1 MERTL
6 LKVASGIN
14 FVVGGIIFLISSFVF
29 FTFGSWGVIA
39 IPFFAIAGYQFL
51 LGGLFLGGADNIDKN
66 IKTARVFTLI
76 ASILSILTGHMISFI
91 LGIIAFANMLQKDA
105 SPQTKPEKTDEEKA
119 ERRLRLLLA
128 LGCGLVILA
137 GIIFAMTTWETL
149 SGFGKTLALIIASVI
164 FFMMS
169 FLAEH
174 KFNIKRSS
182 ITYYILGNVFAVFAF
197 VAAGYFN
204 IFGEWFSLNGE
215 GTHLYQAFLW
225 GIGGV
230 LSFLAYFKYE
240 NHDIF
245 YIFDLCVLMV
255 ILSLVKFANFGVD
268 VWVFVAV
275 AILSLLA
282 LIKNKDNNVLKV
294 ANNFG
299 IVLLPIA
306 SIILVD
312 VISLLTKSD
321 RLVFYLLAFA
331 CSFIASY
338 YNAIKNKNLFY
349 EIFAPAFTLVAA
361 FIFTAVIGLDSKI
374 ILLQLLVI
382 SLVVYA
388 IGYSKKEQKALFS
401 STNVVVDLGLL
412 YVVFDALNLHFNYF
426 AVVGAVM
433 LLGVSVLASLKGNV
447 GKYYFENLLEPLKV
461 VLLSYTIYKLFYT
474 FDYTE
479 ETLFL
484 ALVGVIFAVIC
495 LFRKEMMKTL
505 YFIGGILVTILAIPS
520 SVNYFAPISQFLG
533 VASLAVLLTITFSH
547 KDERFKRNRE
557 LVYGLELLALA
568 LFVLNTFIHFDLKLI
583 GIILLTFI
591 YTILF
596 IVSNRNRMFRS
607 FTIVALLIP
616 YVIILPISIWNA
628 NVNYILYSLPWL
640 ALIFIYTRGFLSS
653 LDTKSV
659 NWIEGAL
666 LCIWYIKVGSMICLE
681 VALFIGIIS
690 FASILIGYKSDKWL
704 SLYVTGIIFMIL
716 NIIIQLKEFW
726 ETLPIW
732 VYILLAGLVL
742 IGIVT
747 YSEYKKAN
755 KKLDAQR
762 VEPEIVSAPQS
773 TDIWHPVDR
782 RAIVTGTIL
791 YIIVIPILLEIIG
804 R

>member
-1 MERTL
+1 MEKTL
-6 LKVASGIN
+6 LKVAAGIN
-14 FVVGGIIFLISSFVF
+14 LVLGGIIFLISSFVF
-29 FTFGSWGVIA
+29 FAFGSWGVIA
-39 IPFFAIAGYQFL
+39 IPFFAIAAYQFL

-66 IKTARVFTLI
+66 INTARVLAII
-76 ASILSILTGHMISFI
+76 ASVLSILTGHMISFI
-91 LGIIAFANMLQKDA
+91 LGIIAFTNILQKNE
-105 SPQTKPEKTDEEKA
+105 SPTQPEPEKTDEEKA
-119 ERRLRLLLA
+119 ERRLRILLA

-149 SGFGKTLALIIASVI
+149 SGFGKTFALIIASVI
-164 FFMMS
+164 FFIMS
-169 FLAEH
+169 FLAEN

-204 IFGEWFSLNGE
+204 IFGEWFSLNGG

-230 LSFLAYFKYE
+230 LALLAYFKYE
-240 NHDIF
+240 ANDIF
-245 YIFDLCVLMV
+245 YIFDLCVLML
-255 ILSLVKFANFGVD
+255 ILSLVKFADLGND

-275 AILSLLA
+275 AILSLFALVKGENGLAKTTNKFA
-282 LIKNKDNNVLKV
+282 LI
-294 ANNFG
+294 F
-299 IVLLPIA
+299 LPVA
-306 SIILVD
+306 SIILLDLVA
-312 VISLLTKSD
+312 LLTKSD

-331 CSFIASY
+331 CAFIASY

-349 EIFAPAFTLVAA
+349 EIFAPIFTLVTA
-361 FIFTAVIGLDSKI
+361 FVLAAVIGADSKI
-374 ILLQLLVI
+374 ILLQFLVI

-388 IGYSKKEQKALFS
+388 IGYARKEQKGLFS
-401 STNVVVDLGLL
+401 TTNGVVDLGLL
-412 YVVFDALNLHFNYF
+412 YIVLDALNLNFNYF
-426 AVVGAVM
+426 AIVGAVM
-433 LLGVSVLASLKGNV
+433 LLSVSIVASLKGNV
-447 GKYYFENLLEPLKV
+447 GKFYFENLLEPLKV
-461 VLLSYTIYKLFYT
+461 ILLSYTIYKLFYT
-474 FDYTE
+474 FDYRE

-484 ALVGVIFAVIC
+484 ALVGMIFAVIC
-495 LFRKEMMKTL
+495 LFRKETMKTL
-505 YFIGGILVTILAIPS
+505 YFIGGILVTVLAMPS
-520 SVNYFAPISQFLG
+520 SVRYFAPVSQFLG
-533 VASLAVLLTITFSH
+533 VLSLLILLAITFSR
-547 KDERFKRNRE
+547 KDERYKGNRE
-557 LVYGLELLALA
+557 LVYGLEILALA
-568 LFVLNTFIHFDLKLI
+568 LFVLNTFIHFDLKVI
-583 GIILLTFI
+583 GVIVLTFI
-591 YTILF
+591 YVILF
-596 IVSNRNRMFRS
+596 IMSNRNSIFRS
-607 FTIVALLIP
+607 FTVVALLIP

-628 NVNYILYSLPWL
+628 NVNYILYSLPWI

-653 LDTKSV
+653 IDNKKV

-666 LCIWYIKVGSMICLE
+666 LCIWYIQVGSRICLE

-690 FASILIGYKSDKWL
+690 FVSILVGYKSDKWL

-716 NIIIQLKEFW
+716 NIIVQLKEFW

-755 KKLDAQR
+755 KKLDAQK

-773 TDIWHPVDR
+773 TDIWRPIDR

-791 YIIVIPILLEIIG
+791 YIVIIPILLEIIG